1 MDGPIEKETIE
12 KIESI
17 ENEEMYSEFLK
28 GLINPEFNEN
38 DFDDAITKDKRTFL
52 QFFTEKSFNNQIF
65 IKTFYI
71 KHIFKPLPLK
81 IMYLVLTI
89 ELYFVITAFFY
100 TQDYLSER
108 FYSDE
113 KEGFLSF
120 IPKRLY
126 EIIFTMII
134 CGII

>member
-1 MDGPIEKETIE
+1 
-12 KIESI
+12 
-17 ENEEMYSEFLK
+17 MYSEFLK
-28 GLINPEFNEN
+28 GLINPEFNEI

-100 TQDYLSER
+100 TILTKKRDFFLLYLKDYMKL
-108 FYSDE
+108 
-113 KEGFLSF
+113 FL
-120 IPKRLY
+120 L
-126 EIIFTMII
+126 
-134 CGII
+134 